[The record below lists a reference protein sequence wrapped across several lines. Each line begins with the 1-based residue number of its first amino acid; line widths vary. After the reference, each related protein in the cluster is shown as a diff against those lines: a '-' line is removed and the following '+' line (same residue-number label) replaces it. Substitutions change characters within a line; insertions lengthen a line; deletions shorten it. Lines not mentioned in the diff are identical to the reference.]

1 MQNGNID
8 RAIAEAKRFLER
20 AKDYR
25 DAIKEPDSAY
35 VDQHGMVRK
44 TYPSAPK
51 ESGALRRASLDLTR
65 ALAAMRR
72 HNS

>member
-20 AKDYR
+20 AKELKVAVR
-25 DAIKEPDSAY
+25 DPD
-35 VDQHGMVRK
+35 DGKFLK

-51 ESGALRRASLDLTR
+51 EHGALRRASLDLTR
-65 ALAAMRR
+65 ALAEMRR
-72 HNS
+72 P